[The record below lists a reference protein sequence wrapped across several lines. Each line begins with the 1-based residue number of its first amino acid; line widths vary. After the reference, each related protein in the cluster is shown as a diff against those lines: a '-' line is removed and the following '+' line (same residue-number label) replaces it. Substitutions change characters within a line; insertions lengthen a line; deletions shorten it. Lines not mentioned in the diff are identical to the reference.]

1 MVRKD
6 KEMQYQHSNQDQRR
20 VRSIKNTF
28 VGPVFSNRTYF
39 YKKVDINSHKMKE
52 LFAVFG
58 LLTIVLTV
66 NAINA
71 QSLGNETSNAGIDSQ
86 SRTFTDCYASFYSGM
101 ILLQVSEKRE
111 IDSESEMK
119 QFFTDTCNFI
129 HDETGKWLDLW
140 KMDELKMLYN
150 QVDMSKFNAQYY
162 PQGVPGS
169 VIDVFSG
176 IGAMAGA
183 VGNGTAINMDDEDFE
198 DDEGSEDSED
208 GENNEDDENN
218 EE

>member
-1 MVRKD
+1 MKD
-6 KEMQYQHSNQDQRR
+6 
-20 VRSIKNTF
+20 
-28 VGPVFSNRTYF
+28 
-39 YKKVDINSHKMKE
+39 

-58 LLTIVLTV
+58 LLTIILTA
-66 NAINA
+66 NAVYA
-71 QSLGNETSNAGIDSQ
+71 QSLGNETNNAGIDSQ

-119 QFFTDTCNFI
+119 KFFTDTCNFI

-198 DDEGSEDSED
+198 EDEEDSED
-208 GENNEDDENN
+208 NEDSQDDENNDDDENN

>member
-1 MVRKD
+1 
-6 KEMQYQHSNQDQRR
+6 
-20 VRSIKNTF
+20 
-28 VGPVFSNRTYF
+28 
-39 YKKVDINSHKMKE
+39 MKE
-52 LFAVFG
+52 LFAVFS
-58 LLTIVLTV
+58 LLTIILTAGAV
-66 NAINA
+66 NGQQIDT
-71 QSLGNETSNAGIDSQ
+71 ETNNPGTESQ

-111 IDSESEMK
+111 IDSEPEMK

-150 QVDMSKFNAQYY
+150 QVDMSKFNTKYY
-162 PQGVPGS
+162 PQGIPGS

-183 VGNGTAINMDDEDFE
+183 VGNGTSINMDDEGF
-198 DDEGSEDSED
+198 DEADEDSD
-208 GENNEDDENN
+208 DNGNNGDSGDSGDSGDN
-218 EE
+218 E

>member
-1 MVRKD
+1 MYCD
-6 KEMQYQHSNQDQRR
+6 
-20 VRSIKNTF
+20 
-28 VGPVFSNRTYF
+28 GPVFSNQNLL

-52 LFAVFG
+52 LFVVFG
-58 LLTIVLTV
+58 LLTIILTGNAV
-66 NAINA
+66 NA
-71 QSLGNETSNAGIDSQ
+71 QTLGNETINAELDSQ

-150 QVDMSKFNAQYY
+150 QVDMSKFNTKYY
-162 PQGVPGS
+162 PQGIPGD

-198 DDEGSEDSED
+198 EDEEDGEDNGDNEDNEDSED
-208 GENNEDDENN
+208 NGDDQDN
-218 EE
+218 EEQKNDEIDV

>member
-1 MVRKD
+1 MYSD
-6 KEMQYQHSNQDQRR
+6 GLFFL
-20 VRSIKNTF
+20 I
-28 VGPVFSNRTYF
+28 RTYF
-39 YKKVDINSHKMKE
+39 YKKVDTNSHEMKE
-52 LFAVFG
+52 LFVVFG
-58 LLTIVLTV
+58 LLTIILTG
-66 NAINA
+66 NAVNA
-71 QSLGNETSNAGIDSQ
+71 QSLGNETNNAELDSQ

-111 IDSESEMK
+111 IDSESDMK

-150 QVDMSKFNAQYY
+150 QVDMSKFNTKYY
-162 PQGVPGS
+162 PQGIPGD

-198 DDEGSEDSED
+198 EDDEDGEDNEDS
-208 GENNEDDENN
+208 ENNEDDENN
-218 EE
+218 